1 MRLVQ
6 WRTRIGMDRTS
17 SSGFILGTSAP
28 LGLLGHTRN
37 SQDHQQSTRA
47 GQKSDQTSRFSI
59 RQQSVATKIENW
71 PKVWKKRTLY
81 YIFFIFS
88 ILMYGRWGGYHLPP
102 TLQANWCGND
112 LIKGKY
118 PVSCPIVPCHECH
131 DTHVTVSWHAS
142 TDWLVFYCKN

>member
-37 SQDHQQSTRA
+37 SQDHQQSTQT
-47 GQKSDQTSRFSI
+47 GQKKWPNFQIFYSTAKCCNEDWKLTKSMKEKNSLLYFLYLFNSD
-59 RQQSVATKIENW
+59 
-71 PKVWKKRTLY
+71 VWQV
-81 YIFFIFS
+81 
-88 ILMYGRWGGYHLPP
+88 GGYHPPP

>member
-1 MRLVQ
+1 MEDKDRDGQNIILWVHSWHQRPSWLVRSYKKLSGSSTINAN
-6 WRTRIGMDRTS
+6 RTKKWPNFQIFYSTAKCCNEDWKLTKGMKEKNS
-17 SSGFILGTSAP
+17 
-28 LGLLGHTRN
+28 LLYFLYLFN
-37 SQDHQQSTRA
+37 SD
-47 GQKSDQTSRFSI
+47 
-59 RQQSVATKIENW
+59 
-71 PKVWKKRTLY
+71 VWQV
-81 YIFFIFS
+81 
-88 ILMYGRWGGYHLPP
+88 GGYHPPP

>member
-37 SQDHQQSTRA
+37 SQDHQQSTRTE
-47 GQKSDQTSRFSI
+47 QKSDQTSRFSI

-71 PKVWKKRTLY
+71 PKVWKNSLLH
-81 YIFFIFS
+81 FLNLFNS
-88 ILMYGRWGGYHLPP
+88 DVWQVGGHLPP

-112 LIKGKY
+112 LIKGK
-118 PVSCPIVPCHECH
+118 CPIVPWHECH